1 MDEKLLLESHSKVK
15 SNIIR
20 ISFDRKSE
28 KVDLK
33 FNFKLYQVLESQPE
47 LSAHDENL
55 DCSAWCEEFIMCFKE
70 LCYIFMSEDDGT
82 ILELIRSFIRDQNW
96 DEINQLDDGLLIWIH
111 LTVLDFDKLVADV
124 FSDMKIDVIL
134 EHVLNHLVIF
144 GF

>member
-1 MDEKLLLESHSKVK
+1 MDEQLLLESHSKVK

-20 ISFDRKSE
+20 IGFDRKSE

-70 LCYIFMSEDDGT
+70 LCYIFMSKDDGT
-82 ILELIRSFIRDQNW
+82 ILELIRSFIRDQN
-96 DEINQLDDGLLIWIH
+96 
-111 LTVLDFDKLVADV
+111 
-124 FSDMKIDVIL
+124 
-134 EHVLNHLVIF
+134 
-144 GF
+144 